1 VSVAQGTG
9 SDNVK
14 VGVAVI
20 LAANLALSLGDAA
33 IKFLSANFVLWQIFV
48 LRAVFAV
55 PLLVAIIVWRSGAA
69 SLVPR
74 RIGWAALRSLLLCF
88 MWVAYYACLPHLE
101 LGIAAAAYNTLPIFI
116 TLFAALFI
124 GDRIGP
130 VGWVAIFLGFAGVL
144 LILRPE
150 ASGFNW
156 YALLPLAAAVL
167 YALAMILTRTKCRG
181 EQPLVLSLNLNVTFA
196 VVGLLATLGISVTP
210 GLDSETVGNSFLM
223 GEWAGMGGT
232 EWLAMAVLAAIAII
246 GSIGAAVAYQVAPPA
261 TIATFD
267 FSYLGFSAL
276 WGILFFAEVLDFVT
290 ILGMILIVVA
300 GVMAVRRQAPR

>member
-1 VSVAQGTG
+1 VSVAQGTS

-20 LAANLALSLGDAA
+20 LATNLALSLGDAA

-55 PLLVAIIVWRSGAA
+55 PLVVGIIIWRSGVAA
-69 SLVPR
+69 LAPR
-74 RIGWAALRSLLLCF
+74 RIGWVALRSLMLCS

-101 LGIAAAAYNTLPIFI
+101 LGVAAAAYNTLPIFI

-181 EQPLVLSLNLNVTFA
+181 EQPLVLSLGLNVTFV
-196 VVGLLATLGISVTP
+196 VVGLLATLGISAIP
-210 GLDSETVGNSFLM
+210 GLGSETAGRSFLT
-223 GEWAGMGGT
+223 GEWASMGGA
-232 EWLAMAVLAAIAII
+232 EWLAMAVLAVIAII
-246 GSIGAAVAYQVAPPA
+246 GSVGAAVAYQVAPPA

-276 WGILFFAEVLDFVT
+276 WGILFFAEVLDAVT

-300 GVMAVRRQAPR
+300 GVMAVRR

>member
-1 VSVAQGTG
+1 MSVAQGTG